1 MEDHI
6 IITESDYTRLCNLVN
21 AEKSSKTTELKHLS
35 VLGAEIKRA
44 KRIDPRKISPDF
56 VTMNSQIEV
65 TDMDTKKPILNRGR
79 YLFFHRLEVLCLV
92 IKQAASFPLI
102 SPRVR
107 RRCGSKAFCISRRLT
122 ENTISERFN
131 DGMKILYQSC

>member
-65 TDMDTKKPILNRGR
+65 TDMDTNKIMTLRLVYPKEADFKQGKISVLSPLGSALLGYKTGSIISFDIPKGKKKMRI
-79 YLFFHRLEVLCLV
+79 E
-92 IKQAASFPLI
+92 S
-102 SPRVR
+102 
-107 RRCGSKAFCISRRLT
+107 
-122 ENTISERFN
+122 
-131 DGMKILYQSC
+131 ILYQPEANGEYDI